1 MFEEEEVEKKKERR
15 GSKEEA
21 KGRRGSTQSWSSLGR
36 RRSKDGGARRRS
48 KNEGRGSDS
57 SIIGQGR
64 SLHNTHRHHL
74 FHNNP
79 SHGIHSSPMSIH
91 FVKNLFQHLLHHS
104 NRHYYYSTYST
115 FIFPTRQQQEISIRN
130 RNQTIWVI
138 TFLWLLKNLAAE
150 DVTICTKGT
159 SVATRITVQSKNQPY
174 CCQSLSIYLTP
185 PTPSAPLT
193 PDNKALFQDSFLL
206 DVLQNFP
213 QVLVLSSILSCVNP
227 CLLVS
232 SMIIIIIMILLL
244 LLIMIIVIC
253 RQFKIIIIC
262 ISIICIICR

>member
-1 MFEEEEVEKKKERR
+1 MEEEEEVEKKKERR

-21 KGRRGSTQSWSSLGR
+21 KGRRGSSQSWSSLGR
-36 RRSKDGGARRRS
+36 RKSKDGGARRRS

-57 SIIGQGR
+57 SIIGR
-64 SLHNTHRHHL
+64 SLHNTHRRHL

-104 NRHYYYSTYST
+104 NRHYDYSTYST

-138 TFLWLLKNLAAE
+138 TFIWLLKNLAAE

-185 PTPSAPLT
+185 PTPSAPST
-193 PDNKALFQDSFLL
+193 PDNKALFQDSF
-206 DVLQNFP
+206 F
-213 QVLVLSSILSCVNP
+213 
-227 CLLVS
+227 
-232 SMIIIIIMILLL
+232 
-244 LLIMIIVIC
+244 
-253 RQFKIIIIC
+253 
-262 ISIICIICR
+262 